1 MATYVYLY
9 QGGGMP
15 ETKEQQDAVM
25 AAWGAWYGEL
35 GDAVIDGGNP
45 FGASREVAADGTS
58 SGQARSNLSGY
69 TIVSADSL
77 DAAAK
82 MAAGCPVLTDGG
94 RVEVYETF
102 DVSQPA

>member
-15 ETKEQQDAVM
+15 ETKEEQDAVM
-25 AAWGAWYGEL
+25 ARWGAWYGEL
-35 GDAVIDGGNP
+35 GDAVTDGGNP
-45 FGASREVAADGTS
+45 FGPSREVVADGTS
-58 SGQARSNLSGY
+58 SSEARSKLSGY

-77 DAAAK
+77 DAATK
-82 MAAGCPVLTDGG
+82 MAAGCPVLTGGG

-102 DVSQPA
+102 DVTQPA

>member
-9 QGGGMP
+9 QGGGIP
-15 ETKEQQDAVM
+15 ETKDEQDAVM

-35 GDAVIDGGNP
+35 GTAVTDRGNP
-45 FGASREVAADGTS
+45 FGASREVTSDGTS
-58 SGQARSNLSGY
+58 TQDARSNLSGY

-77 DAAAK
+77 EAATK
-82 MAAGCPVLTDGG
+82 MAAGCPVLSDGG

-102 DVSQPA
+102 DVTQQT